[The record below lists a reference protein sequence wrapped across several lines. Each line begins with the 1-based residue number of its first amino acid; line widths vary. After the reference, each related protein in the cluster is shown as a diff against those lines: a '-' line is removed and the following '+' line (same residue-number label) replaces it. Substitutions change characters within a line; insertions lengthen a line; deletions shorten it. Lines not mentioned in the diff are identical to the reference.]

1 MPDEH
6 PLDTS
11 SPSSARSCVLAA
23 IEAARSGRAEE
34 FFGYFDADVD
44 FWLPGSTPISGHWTT
59 RAGFVEYA
67 TLVFSYL
74 SVPVRLDVTNV
85 IAAGDWVV
93 TECTGHGV
101 TRDGVDYDNVY
112 CLVWRVRDGKIVRFT
127 EYCDTDLVRQ
137 VLCR

>member
-1 MPDEH
+1 MPG
-6 PLDTS
+6 T
-11 SPSSARSCVLAA
+11 
-23 IEAARSGRAEE
+23 
-34 FFGYFDADVD
+34 
-44 FWLPGSTPISGHWTT
+44 TPISGRWDT
-59 RAGFVEYA
+59 RDGFIEYA

-74 SVPVRLDVTNV
+74 SKPVRLEVTNL
-85 IAAGDWVV
+85 ISAGDWVV

-112 CLVWRVRDGKIVRFT
+112 CLVWRVSGGKIVRFT

>member
-1 MPDEH
+1 M
-6 PLDTS
+6 
-11 SPSSARSCVLAA
+11 
-23 IEAARSGRAEE
+23 
-34 FFGYFDADVD
+34 
-44 FWLPGSTPISGHWTT
+44 PGSTPISGRWNT
-59 RAGFVEYA
+59 RDGFIEYA

-74 SVPVRLDVTNV
+74 SMPVRLEVKNV

-93 TECTGHGV
+93 TECSGHGV

-112 CLVWRVRDGKIVRFT
+112 CLVWRVQRGKIVRFT